1 MQCNTWRKTKW
12 ESTLLQDC
20 PPEFAEVIKDCW
32 QNEPSL
38 RPSFEQV
45 VTRIAQVIQKYFPEV
60 QPIIML
66 SLFVVVVVFLLRW
79 WSMGL
84 IGVREQAA
92 NYDAEVIRAYK
103 EAQNNRNALDRA
115 HIGKQERPR
124 MATNALGGDGGE
136 GGDGRKEHEEEE
148 EEESD
153 TPMGVPWWETGKNPE
168 DLSKL
173 MEAFVKRDK
182 PSAALAKQRKHVL
195 IASLPLPVA
204 RSSSSPSLKNVLSLS
219 EPSQPPTIVSKR
231 RDGGDESTL
240 M

>member
-1 MQCNTWRKTKW
+1 
-12 ESTLLQDC
+12 
-20 PPEFAEVIKDCW
+20 
-32 QNEPSL
+32 
-38 RPSFEQV
+38 
-45 VTRIAQVIQKYFPEV
+45 
-60 QPIIML
+60 
-66 SLFVVVVVFLLRW
+66 
-79 WSMGL
+79 
-84 IGVREQAA
+84 
-92 NYDAEVIRAYK
+92 
-103 EAQNNRNALDRA
+103 
-115 HIGKQERPR
+115 
-124 MATNALGGDGGE
+124 
-136 GGDGRKEHEEEE
+136 
-148 EEESD
+148 
-153 TPMGVPWWETGKNPE
+153 MGVPWWETGKNPE